1 MQELQL
7 RYFQCVAINGSLSAA
22 ANELHVAVS
31 AVSRQIHRLEEQLG
45 LKLFERLPRG
55 MKLTE
60 AGKILHAYAL
70 RNQFELRNVL
80 AQMKGVT
87 SLHQHRIRIA
97 CPEGMAWYFLPKTIA
112 EYRTINT
119 NIRFDLHVVSSNRA
133 SELVKSGQVD
143 LALTFNLSPLI
154 GIKIIASHKAP
165 ICALMSSKH
174 SLAKK
179 DDLTLLDLKSYPITM
194 TLGAST
200 IRYLFDIACNLS
212 NIAIVPEF
220 CCDSLGAI
228 YTMTEQSS
236 SVIALCGI
244 ASVKER
250 AMRDQLVIKPIHE
263 PQLHRRKLQIQVM
276 TGRKITQPLADFLHL
291 LQKRLTRH
299 NKLDDT

>member
-7 RYFQCVAINGSLSAA
+7 RYFQCVARNGSLSAA

-31 AVSRQIHRLEEQLG
+31 AVSRQIHRLEKQLG
-45 LKLFERLPRG
+45 LQLFERLPRG
-55 MKLTE
+55 VKLTE

-70 RNQFELRNVL
+70 RNQLELRNVL
-80 AQMKGVT
+80 AQMRGVT
-87 SLHQHRIRIA
+87 TLHQHRIRIA
-97 CPEGMAWYFLPKTIA
+97 CPEGMAWYFLPKTIS
-112 EYRTINT
+112 EYRKNNS
-119 NIRFDLHVVSSNRA
+119 NIRFDLHVVSSSRA
-133 SELVKSGQVD
+133 SEMVKSGQVD
-143 LALTFNLSPLI
+143 LALTFNLSPLM

-179 DDLTLLDLKSYPITM
+179 ERLTLSDLKNYPITM
-194 TLGAST
+194 TLGPST
-200 IRYLFDIACNLS
+200 IRYLFDISCNLS
-212 NIAIVPEF
+212 NISIIPEF

-244 ASVKER
+244 VSVRER
-250 AMRDQLVIKPIHE
+250 ATQDHLIIKPIDD

-276 TGRKITQPLADFLHL
+276 TDRKLTQPFTDFLHL
-291 LQKRLTRH
+291 LQKRLIMH
-299 NKLDDT
+299 SQLG